1 VTTIIVSHPP
11 PIVPDRKETTAI
23 PAGGVAVR
31 DSKDQ
36 AGAILRFS
44 HDSWQQ
50 FLDEVRQRPFP
61 AP

>member
-1 VTTIIVSHPP
+1 V
-11 PIVPDRKETTAI
+11 ACF

-31 DSKDQ
+31 DSKDK

-44 HDSWQQ
+44 NDSWQQ